1 MIKNIQKNFLIIFII
16 LALALL
22 SSCVARNSE
31 DVDDAGDVKY
41 NNDAQKDV
49 TDKDSDSWWQKCN

>member
-1 MIKNIQKNFLIIFII
+1 MIKIIKKNCLIIFII

-22 SSCVARNSE
+22 SSCVAKNSE

-49 TDKDSDSWWQKCN
+49 TDKDSDSW